1 MADSSGTGRARGSRS
16 QASPVSSRASP
27 IRHGSTQRSNG
38 ASRNGSSI
46 FVPNESPGG
55 LEPAPVPSGSN
66 LHSQA
71 SSFSLHEQ
79 FATSRREF
87 EFDEDE
93 EVLEPAPIIASSHED
108 ALDDHEVDGEEA
120 TSDIGDETI
129 RRLLHAN
136 EESFDYYTLL
146 GLSREPPP
154 TVAEIRA
161 AYHRLSLAFH
171 PDKHPHNLKASAQ
184 KYFTRLQKA
193 YETLIEPRKRVI
205 YDLEGEGGV
214 QNEYKTG
221 GAMGQGGEGER
232 RIGVKTMGADEF
244 REWFMGVLLERERRS
259 IGELVG
265 STGTCKV
272 VLNVEHLLSG
282 SSRVG
287 RFRPL
292 EELDVEVEVSGPVVS
307 TQELQF
313 RQSFS
318 VPLPGLG
325 KLLLSRLPSW
335 KEIIRGEVSINNDG
349 EDEVA
354 RSSWEETVGPRI
366 PKLTF
371 SAGVSGP
378 ITETLLVRLPTDGH
392 PEEDLPT
399 SFCLYSLRSDKI
411 HISTRLDHSF
421 TDTRHQEATSS
432 ITSLMNGVDL
442 DVTAGILPRRSLN
455 IGLGRPFTLVED
467 TTPFYFHFRTL
478 FNNYLNFKP
487 PVLEFRISRFFG
499 ESHFGYCR
507 WSSGDFGWPTLALIS
522 RISPIKFARRPLWLP
537 QGLLMSNMRIG
548 YFSIEDRSQM
558 IQTDDEDDVNILD
571 ASDRYIEKPASSRV
585 TSNKPSWHFTVDSS
599 PDDTTVSVTWGRDL
613 FSRAVEQ
620 PIRSRVRKS
629 GEAVARSRDFEIPS
643 PRGVRFEI
651 EGNVGLDLSLGGV
664 VRGVRRIGHFTS
676 IGIGVGLNP
685 ERGLYISFS
694 WSRLGQNIIV
704 PVILLSGDELDFKPI
719 LWALAVPWATYAAVE
734 FGILRPRLRRRRQKL
749 IEKTRKEL
757 RETVL
762 RRRVEAEQA
771 NVLMRP
777 LVEHRQALEREQ
789 GGLVILR
796 AEYGV
801 RVIGSN
807 SKSSW
812 RPGEVADVTV
822 ALAALVDGGQLS
834 LPRGLE
840 KGSMIGFWDPAP
852 LRKKLLI
859 VDYLFEGKRHH
870 AEFTH
875 NDALSLPMRAHEFE

>member
-1 MADSSGTGRARGSRS
+1 MADSSGTGRGRGPRS
-16 QASPVSSRASP
+16 QPSHARASPV
-27 IRHGSTQRSNG
+27 RHGSTQRNNG
-38 ASRNGSSI
+38 ASRNGG
-46 FVPNESPGG
+46 SPLVSDETSGG
-55 LEPAPVPSGSN
+55 TDGAPLSN
-66 LHSQA
+66 LQSQA

-87 EFDEDE
+87 EFDDDD

-108 ALDDHEVDGEEA
+108 APDDYEVDGGEET
-120 TSDIGDETI
+120 TSDVSDETI
-129 RRLLHAN
+129 RKLLNAN

-171 PDKHPHNLKASAQ
+171 PDKHPHYLKASAQ

-193 YETLIEPRKRVI
+193 YETLIEPRKRVV
-205 YDLEGEGGV
+205 YDLEGEEGV

-244 REWFMGVLLERERRS
+244 RKWFMGVLLERERRS
-259 IGELVG
+259 IDELVG

-272 VLNVEHLLSG
+272 VLNVEHLFSG
-282 SSRVG
+282 SSRVR
-287 RFRPL
+287 RFRPM
-292 EELDVEVEVSGPVVS
+292 EEVDVEVEVSGPVIS
-307 TQELQF
+307 AQELQF

-325 KLLLSRLPSW
+325 RLLLSRLPSW
-335 KEIIRGEVSINNDG
+335 KDIIRGELSINNDR

-354 RSSWEETVGPRI
+354 RSSWEESVGPRI

-371 SAGVSGP
+371 TAGISGP
-378 ITETLLVRLPTDGH
+378 IAETLLVRLPNDDH
-392 PEEDLPT
+392 PEEVFPT

-411 HISTRLDHSF
+411 HISTRFDHSF
-421 TDTRHQEATSS
+421 TDTRHQEGTSS

-442 DVTAGILPRRSLN
+442 DVTAGILPKRSLN
-455 IGLGRPFTLVED
+455 IGLGRLFTLVED

-478 FNNYLNFKP
+478 FNNSLNFKP
-487 PVLEFRISRFFG
+487 PVLDFRISRSFG

-507 WSSGDFGWPTLALIS
+507 WSSGDFGWPALAFMS
-522 RISPIKFARRPLWLP
+522 GISPITFSRRPVWLP

-548 YFSIEDRSQM
+548 YFWIEDRSQM
-558 IQTDDEDDVNILD
+558 IQTDDEDDINILD
-571 ASDRYIEKPASSRV
+571 ASDRHIEKPASSRV
-585 TSNKPSWHFTVDSS
+585 TSDNPSWHLTVDSS
-599 PDDTTVSVTWGRDL
+599 PYDTTVSVTWGRDL
-613 FSRAVEQ
+613 FSRAAER
-620 PIRSRVRKS
+620 PIRSRIRKS
-629 GEAVARSRDFEIPS
+629 GEAVARSRDFDVPS
-643 PRGVRFEI
+643 SRGVRFEI

-664 VRGVRRIGHFTS
+664 VRGVRRIGDFTS

-694 WSRLGQNIIV
+694 WSRLGQNIII
-704 PVILLSGDELDFKPI
+704 PVILLSGDELDFKSI
-719 LWALAVPWATYAAVE
+719 LWALAVPWATYAAIE

-749 IEKTRKEL
+749 VEKTRKEL
-757 RETVL
+757 RENVL
-762 RRRVEAEQA
+762 RRRGEAEQA
-771 NVLMRP
+771 NILMRP
-777 LVEHRQALEREQ
+777 LVEHRQAIEREQ

-801 RVIGSN
+801 RVMGSN
-807 SKSSW
+807 SKASW

-822 ALAALVDGGQLS
+822 GLAALVDGGQLS

-840 KGSMIGFWDPAP
+840 KGSLIGFWDPAP
-852 LRKKLLI
+852 LKRKLL
-859 VDYLFEGKRHH
+859 VMDYLFGGKTHH
-870 AEFTH
+870 AEFAR
-875 NDALSLPMRAHEFE
+875 NDALSLPMRAHEV